1 MKKLLLGAAVV
12 AISFGVS
19 EAKAEGFYVSGS
31 LGATIPNDS
40 DYVEQGVAVTFGLE
54 TALNAA
60 AAVGYQFNKNIR
72 SEFEISYRESGLD
85 SATYA
90 GNTVS
95 LDGEN
100 KTWGFLVNG
109 YYDFYSENTFSPYVM
124 AGIGALSHDTS
135 ATFAGMTVSG
145 DDVTFGYQVGAGVS
159 YKITEAVKLDANYHY
174 LGSGDIEYGDGASA
188 EYGAHELRAGLRY
201 SF

>member
-12 AISFGVS
+12 ALSFGVS

-40 DYVEQGVAVTFGLE
+40 DYTEQGVEVTFGLE

-72 SEFEISYRESGLD
+72 SEFELSYRGSDLD
-85 SATYA
+85 SVTYA
-90 GNTVS
+90 GNTAS
-95 LDGEN
+95 ISGEN
-100 KTWGFLVNG
+100 KTWGFLANG
-109 YYDFYSENTFSPYVM
+109 YYDFYPENTLSPYVM
-124 AGIGALSHDTS
+124 AGLGALSHDTS
-135 ATFAGMTVSG
+135 ATAAGITLSG
-145 DDVTFGYQVGAGVS
+145 DDVTFGYQVGGGLS
-159 YKITEAVKLDANYHY
+159 YKITNALKLDANYHY